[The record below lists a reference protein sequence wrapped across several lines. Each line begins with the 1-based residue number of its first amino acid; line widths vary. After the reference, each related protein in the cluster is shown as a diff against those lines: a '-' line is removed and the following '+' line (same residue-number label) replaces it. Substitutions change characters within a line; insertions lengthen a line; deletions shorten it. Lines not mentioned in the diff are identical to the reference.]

1 MFYVYILRSIQL
13 PEHIYIGYT
22 TNLKARLK
30 NGLSGNPLVMDWNPI
45 PVTPAKCLHAKHF
58 LQAKNN
64 CMIIS

>member
-30 NGLSGNPLVMDWNPI
+30 NG
-45 PVTPAKCLHAKHF
+45 
-58 LQAKNN
+58 
-64 CMIIS
+64 